1 VSIQSATYIEMK
13 ISKTVNKTQI
23 LSLLLIIGF
32 LLIVSCG
39 FVDASILIC
48 GSTGCFPTKDT
59 LAVLAMDP
67 DVAGKTVI
75 VTSPQVVSTAIIW
88 PADRDLKF
96 ERGGFLKFSAPGK
109 LSGLKEARP
118 EWFGAKADNMDASI
132 AANNAALQAAL
143 NASKTVFL
151 SAGIYKFS
159 ANLFLQ
165 PDTTIKGVNEYTT
178 KLQFSGTGVA
188 LNCKGGYT
196 QLYDL
201 ILSGTP
207 ISPLYFTSGTK
218 AIYFDSMKDRPYFG
232 QNLVMYN
239 VRIQGFEILVEGNGF
254 YWKFYNC
261 AFQDSK
267 YAFNNVSSNNLSF
280 FGCKFLNAKDFI
292 RSYGGAGP
300 ISLFG
305 CSLERWSGAAI
316 SPIAGGTLAV
326 VMTGCYAENAP
337 TFHNKGTGLEDFKAA
352 FVFCGAF
359 TAITFTG
366 NVFQLEGIRRV
377 FDVTNSAVI
386 VSSGNTF
393 WYEEGAYSTTEYI
406 YSIHN
411 DKSILHA
418 HDTAFSRVSRKVGT
432 YSTSNYIPS
441 TILEIDGYN
450 PITRKPFKRH

>member
-1 VSIQSATYIEMK
+1 MK

-23 LSLLLIIGF
+23 LIILITIGF

-39 FVDASILIC
+39 FVEASISIC
-48 GSTGCFPTKDT
+48 GSTGCLPTKGT
-59 LAVLAMDP
+59 LAALAIDP
-67 DVAGKTVI
+67 GVAGKTVVI
-75 VTSPQVVSTAIIW
+75 TSPQVVSTAIIW
-88 PADRDLKF
+88 PADRSLKF
-96 ERGGFLKFSAPGK
+96 ESGGYVYFSASGK
-109 LSGLKEARP
+109 LSGLNEARP

-132 AANNAALQAAL
+132 VANNAALQAAL

-151 SAGIYKFS
+151 SAGTYKFS
-159 ANLFLQ
+159 ANLSLQ
-165 PDTTIKGVNEYTT
+165 PDTSIKGINEYTS

-196 QLYDL
+196 QFYDF

-218 AIYFDSMKDRPYFG
+218 AIYSDSMKDRQYFG

-239 VRIQGFEILVEGNGF
+239 VRIQGFETLVEGNGF
-254 YWKFYNC
+254 YWKFFNC

-280 FGCKFLNAKDFI
+280 FGCKFLNAKHFI

-305 CSLERWSGAAI
+305 CSLERWSGTAI

-337 TFHNKGTGLEDFKAA
+337 TVHNKGTGLEDFKAA
-352 FVFCGAF
+352 FVFSGAF

-377 FDVTNSAVI
+377 FDVTNSAVLI
-386 VSSGNTF
+386 STGNTF
-393 WYEEGAYSTTEYI
+393 WYEEGAFSTTEYI
-406 YSIHN
+406 YSIQN

-418 HDTAFSRVSRKVGT
+418 QDTAYSRISRKVGT

-441 TILEIDGYN
+441 TIVEIDGYN
-450 PITRKPFKRH
+450 PITRKPFKLQ